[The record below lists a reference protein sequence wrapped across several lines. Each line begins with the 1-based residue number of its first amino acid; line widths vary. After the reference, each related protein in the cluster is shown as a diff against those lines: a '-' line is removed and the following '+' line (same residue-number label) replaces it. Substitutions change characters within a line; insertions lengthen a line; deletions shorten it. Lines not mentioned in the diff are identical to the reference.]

1 MSNILEKET
10 IKDLVGSKD
19 DPVNWIYSLG
29 EGLPQVR
36 EITVKTDCE
45 DKTPVTIAQL
55 TDLHFNFMNEQ
66 DLEEKNPTL
75 MSTYEH
81 RWWLANGEGKD
92 FAEPALK
99 YAEKISD
106 QIVITGDVMD
116 YCSNGCAEMLQKEIW
131 DKYPEALVT
140 TGNHEWC
147 QNMEGTV
154 AETLTFDQRRE
165 RLEKAW
171 KHNLYYT
178 SKVVK
183 DKVML
188 ILLENG
194 RPGFWDCQIEPLKA
208 DLKLAR
214 EKGYAVLAFMH
225 IALATNNPDCKAV
238 KALIGDRVENF
249 VDGPVV
255 GGAFKD
261 NATQEVYNI
270 LTNNADVIKG
280 VFTGHFHYEFYT
292 EIIAKTP
299 DGEEKNIPQIVSNVN
314 CACRTGCVTKINVI

>member
-1 MSNILEKET
+1 MLNDSEKNI
-10 IKDLVGSKD
+10 IKDLAGSKE
-19 DPVNWIYSLG
+19 DPVTWIYSLG

-36 EITVKTDCE
+36 EITIKTDCE

-55 TDLHFNFMNEQ
+55 TDLHFNLMNEK

-81 RWWLANGEGKD
+81 RWWLKNGEGKE

-147 QNMEGTV
+147 QCLEGTV
-154 AETLTFDQRRE
+154 PETLTFDQRRE
-165 RLEKAW
+165 RLEKVW

-178 SKVVK
+178 SKVIK

-208 DLKLAR
+208 DLQLAR

-225 IALATNNPDCKAV
+225 IALSTNNPEYKAV
-238 KALIGDRVENF
+238 KSIIGDRVESF
-249 VDGPVV
+249 VDGPVL

-261 NATQEVYNI
+261 DATQEVYKI
-270 LTNNADVIKG
+270 LTNNSDVIKG
-280 VFTGHFHYEFYT
+280 IFTGHFHYDFYT
-292 EIIAKTP
+292 EVSAKTP
-299 DGEEKNIPQIVSNVN
+299 DGDKKNIPQIVSNVN
-314 CACRTGCVTKINVI
+314 CACRTGCVTKINVV